1 MIEEFISTY
10 LGLLPLRALN
20 MRSKVSLPVRSFS
33 HRPFQNVAS
42 ISPAFRVQLSGELAG
57 MLVSSRKS
65 FSSQPRR
72 LSPEQKSFTRYT
84 LPKSILIEKASDM
97 TTNKPK
103 RARKAYIALGSN
115 LGDRIAEIERACR
128 EMDAR
133 GIRVTRTSS
142 LWETEPMYFADQ
154 DRFVNGVCEVSDLVE
169 RRSRLFQY
177 VNFTD

>member
-1 MIEEFISTY
+1 MIEEFISRY

-20 MRSKVSLPVRSFS
+20 MRSKVSLPVRSFP
-33 HRPFQNVAS
+33 HRSFQNVAP
-42 ISPAFRVQLSGELAG
+42 ISSATQARLSGKLAG
-57 MLVSSRKS
+57 MLVRSKKS

-72 LSPEQKSFTRYT
+72 LSQEQKSFTRYT
-84 LPKSILIEKASDM
+84 LPKSIHIEKASDM
-97 TTNKPK
+97 TTSKPK

-128 EMDAR
+128 EMDTR

-154 DRFVNGVCEVSDLVE
+154 DRFVNGVCEVSDYFAKEIRPV
-169 RRSRLFQY
+169 R
-177 VNFTD
+177 